1 MLGFSLFYIE
11 KIYLSFIMESDKFKL
26 WILIILA
33 VSFIAYSFD
42 LYVKPPL
49 DGVEKAASGSL
60 EEEGKILWQQKNCI
74 SCHQLYGL
82 GGHLGPDLTNISS
95 QRSPEHIEAFLISG
109 TNVMPNFH
117 LSEHEIEALKA
128 FLKSV
133 DESGKG
139 DPRTFKLNLDG
150 TISQ

>member
-1 MLGFSLFYIE
+1 MR
-11 KIYLSFIMESDKFKL
+11 SDKFKL
-26 WILIILA
+26 RVLIILA

-42 LYVKPPL
+42 LYVNPPME
-49 DGVEKAASGSL
+49 GVEKSATGSL
-60 EEEGKILWQQKNCI
+60 EEQGKLLWQEKNCI

-82 GGHLGPDLTNISS
+82 GGHLGPDLTNIST
-95 QRSPEHIEAFLISG
+95 QRSPEYIEAFLISG

-117 LSEHEIEALKA
+117 LSEQEIEALKA

-133 DESGKG
+133 DQSGIG
-139 DPRTFKLNLDG
+139 DPRTFKQNLDG